1 MSLAKSVSTLSE
13 ASQEVSLPEAC
24 TKGLEVYQVRD
35 MQEAVYNIRTGTG
48 IYIASCANNLYE
60 LRNSLKG
67 NKKGSP
73 RQWTQFK
80 KAELVPFKPR
90 EITDLV
96 AAWEG
101 WFSSTALPP
110 EAFNLV
116 GIRTA
121 AKIAGATSKVK
132 AIVEADL
139 LKGIRVTEK
148 MVDDYISPPV
158 EVEEI
163 EDENWEDIKEKYEEK
178 LSKMDI
184 KKLKVEALKQ
194 REKVYTLEAAHDSWK
209 KKANE
214 LSVQYAKVTSK
225 KTKVKA

>member
-1 MSLAKSVSTLSE
+1 VSLAKSVSTLSE

-67 NKKGSP
+67 NKKGNP

-96 AAWEG
+96 TAWEG
-101 WFSSTALPP
+101 WFSSTTLSP
-110 EAFNLV
+110 ESFNLV

-139 LKGIRVTEK
+139 LKGLRVTEK
-148 MVDDYISPPV
+148 MVDDYINPPV
-158 EVEEI
+158 EQEEI
-163 EDENWEDIKEKYEEK
+163 EDDNWEDIKEKYEEK
-178 LSKMDI
+178 LSKMDS
-184 KKLKVEALKQ
+184 KKLKAEAVKQ
-194 REKVYTLEAAHDSWK
+194 REKVYSLEAALASWK
-209 KKANE
+209 GKAAGLEKLQKMTSGKK
-214 LSVQYAKVTSK
+214 AKVT
-225 KTKVKA
+225 A